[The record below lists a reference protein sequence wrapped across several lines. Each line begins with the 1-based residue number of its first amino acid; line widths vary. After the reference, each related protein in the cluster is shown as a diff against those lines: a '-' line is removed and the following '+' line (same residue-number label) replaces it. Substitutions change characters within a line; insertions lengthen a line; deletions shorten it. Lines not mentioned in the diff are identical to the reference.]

1 LQLVLT
7 KKEKSMKKIFVM
19 LFLLLLV
26 AFLSTAFNSPGKN
39 AFDKDVGYS
48 LTIDQNIVT
57 ISPVQSQVIAGE
69 VSYLIARGVSVP
81 YRGLIIS
88 ESINIYQNCPACF
101 IDNYNQFWQRSMN
114 MNYRL
119 NPVNGVN
126 TEYQGVTRLDI
137 GETYL
142 MQNIV

>member
-1 LQLVLT
+1 
-7 KKEKSMKKIFVM
+7 MKKIFVM
-19 LFLLLLV
+19 LFSLLLV

-57 ISPVQSQVIAGE
+57 ISPVQSPVIAGE

-88 ESINIYQNCPACF
+88 EPACF